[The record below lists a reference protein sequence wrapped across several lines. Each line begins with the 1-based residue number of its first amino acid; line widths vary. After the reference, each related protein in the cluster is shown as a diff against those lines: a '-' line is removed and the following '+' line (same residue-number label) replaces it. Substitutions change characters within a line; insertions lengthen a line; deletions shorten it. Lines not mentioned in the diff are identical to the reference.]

1 MSDLRWKRLL
11 ASKREKLNSLNNF
24 INSLELDI
32 TRKKG
37 IPVYEDRDIL
47 ISDIRRI
54 ERFLA
59 KQMSKTQS

>member
-1 MSDLRWKRLL
+1 MTIRWKRLL
-11 ASKREKLNSLNNF
+11 ASKQEKLNSLNSF

-47 ISDIRRI
+47 ISDIKRI

-59 KQMSKTQS
+59 KHE

>member
-1 MSDLRWKRLL
+1 MTIRWKRLL
-11 ASKREKLNSLNNF
+11 ASKREKLNSLNDF

-59 KQMSKTQS
+59 KHE

>member
-1 MSDLRWKRLL
+1 MTNKRWKRLL
-11 ASKREKLNSLNNF
+11 ASKREKLNSLNDF
-24 INSLELDI
+24 INSLNLDI

-59 KQMSKTQS
+59 KHE

>member
-1 MSDLRWKRLL
+1 MTNIRWKRLL
-11 ASKREKLNSLNNF
+11 ASKREKLNSLNSF

-32 TRKKG
+32 IRKKG

-47 ISDIRRI
+47 ISDIKRI

-59 KQMSKTQS
+59 KHE

>member
-1 MSDLRWKRLL
+1 MSNIRWKRLL
-11 ASKREKLNSLNNF
+11 ASKQEKLNNLNDF
-24 INSLELDI
+24 INSLNLDI
-32 TRKKG
+32 SRKKG

-59 KQMSKTQS
+59 KHE